1 MIIKPP
7 HIMHDPHPGIKRI
20 FLAGSIEMGKA
31 IDWQTELSEKLSH
44 KQKALLVYNPRRDD
58 WDSSWKQEIGN
69 PQFYEQVNWELEH
82 IEKADLVVFYFDP
95 NTMSPIT
102 LLELGLCAG
111 LEKHAVVYCPEPFW
125 RKGYVDIVC
134 ERYGFSVV
142 HSMDDLA
149 TYVNA
154 VFWRKI

>member
-7 HIMHDPHPGIKRI
+7 RKVHLGPTNVI
-20 FLAGSIEMGKA
+20 FLAGSIEMGTA
-31 IDWQTELSEKLSH
+31 IDWQTELSNKVDS
-44 KQKALLVYNPRRDD
+44 KNVFIFNPRRDD
-58 WDSSWKQEIGN
+58 WDSSLPQEIGN
-69 PQFYEQVNWELEH
+69 PQFYEQVTWELEH

-111 LEKHAVVYCPEPFW
+111 LEKHAVVYCPEPYW
-125 RKGYVDIVC
+125 RKGNVDIVC

-142 HSMDDLA
+142 SSMDDLA

-154 VFWRKI
+154 VFWRKM